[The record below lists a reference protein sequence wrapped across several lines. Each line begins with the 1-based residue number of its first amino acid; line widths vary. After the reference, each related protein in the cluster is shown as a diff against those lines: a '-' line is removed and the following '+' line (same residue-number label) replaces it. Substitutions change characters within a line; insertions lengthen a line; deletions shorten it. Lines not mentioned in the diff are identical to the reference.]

1 MSITTPVVGI
11 HSDGYENDIVPVDGA
26 NSKPLVPNYGPYYYH
41 AKRGEHSNLKT
52 YHDGLNEIV
61 HDANRISRNNRCQKE
76 IIKRY
81 TSVSKCITGRASSS
95 LKKEMIEM
103 FGRVIDVQMS
113 DLTGAEENFLNHMH
127 ELCFEEQVGI
137 FETQLHHMKNKIGVF
152 RDPIFPQSLPWIIP
166 RFTFD
171 CEKGD
176 TYKKAHVFIIN
187 QEFHRANA
195 LVHKETDDEFSYWQF
210 KHYEIFHVND
220 PSVTWGPYDVGMH
233 NLMFDN
239 VTRQI
244 CFIDNEGFKSFT
256 FDRHDTNRY
265 KVMSMIN
272 PNIGEYL
279 PGKDCNTPHEV
290 IKNDWIMNGDVKVF
304 FKRLYFYTKVIFNLQ
319 SSVREESYIKGVDM
333 KNASSDEITEKIIN
347 ECRVG
352 LESGKLLYQNWFHH
366 EGDRVMHMTEEYVPA
381 HPDAKRLSNNFIVGD
396 EFF

>member
-61 HDANRISRNNRCQKE
+61 HDGNRISRNNRCQKE

>member
-61 HDANRISRNNRCQKE
+61 HDGNRISRNNPCQIA

>member
-11 HSDGYENDIVPVDGA
+11 HSDGYENDIVPVDGG

-61 HDANRISRNNRCQKE
+61 HDGNRISRSNLCQIA

-95 LKKEMIEM
+95 LKKKMIEM

-113 DLTGAEENFLNHMH
+113 DLTGAEENFLNHQH

-137 FETQLHHMKNKIGVF
+137 FETQLYHMKNKIGVF

-195 LVHKETDDEFSYWQF
+195 LVHKETDDKFSYWQF
-210 KHYEIFHVND
+210 KHYEKFFVND
-220 PSVTWGPYDVGMH
+220 PSVTWGPYDIGMH
-233 NLMFDN
+233 NLMFDH
-239 VTRQI
+239 VTKQI
-244 CFIDNEGFKSFT
+244 CFIDNEGFKRFT
-256 FDRHDTNRY
+256 FSRHDANRY

-279 PGKDCNTPHEV
+279 PGKDCNTPYEV
-290 IKNDWIMNGDVKVF
+290 IKTDWIMNGDVKVF

-319 SSVREESYIKGVDM
+319 ASVREESYIKGVDM

-347 ECRVG
+347 ECRIG

-366 EGDRVMHMTEEYVPA
+366 EGDRVMNMTDEYVPPRPNLKKFNGWGPFTA
-381 HPDAKRLSNNFIVGD
+381 L
-396 EFF
+396 

>member
-1 MSITTPVVGI
+1 MSITIPVVGI
-11 HSDGYENDIVPVDGA
+11 HSNGYENDIVPGDFA

-41 AKRGEHSNLKT
+41 AKRGELSNLTT

-61 HDANRISRNNRCQKE
+61 HDGNRITRNNPCQIA

-81 TSVSKCITGRASSS
+81 TLVNKGITGRAGSSI
-95 LKKEMIEM
+95 KKRMIEM

-127 ELCFEEQVGI
+127 ELSFEEQVNT
-137 FETQLHHMKNKIGVF
+137 FETQLYHMKNKIGVF
-152 RDPIFPQSLPWIIP
+152 RDPIFPKSLPWIIP

-187 QEFHRANA
+187 QEFHRANS
-195 LVHKETDDEFSYWQF
+195 LVHTKEFDDEFIYWQF

-220 PSVTWGPYDVGMH
+220 PSVTWGPYDIGMH
-233 NLMFDN
+233 NLLFDSSA
-239 VTRQI
+239 RLI

-256 FDRHDTNRY
+256 FDRHDTIRY

-279 PGKDCNTPHEV
+279 PGKDCNTPYEV

-319 SSVREESYIKGVDM
+319 SNTRGG
-333 KNASSDEITEKIIN
+333 SSIDGSDGNISNDKIMEKIIN
-347 ECRVG
+347 ECKVG

-381 HPDAKRLSNNFIVGD
+381 HPDAKRLSKNFMVGND
-396 EFF
+396 IF